1 MSLFF
6 LDQKNP
12 IAQVDCLSINTG
24 QSNLLVPMPA
34 IAEIIL
40 NQELI
45 ADEEKPQW
53 MCGWIKWRNLTIPLI
68 DFAALQQNKPCVDFG
83 SSTRIVV
90 LNSLVEGHEHR
101 YYAIICKGFPHTIR
115 VEEDSAL
122 SAQDEV
128 EIATCI
134 SLSFDLDGQHLDL
147 PDFGEIEA
155 HLRTIPQ
162 NP

>member
-68 DFAALQQNKPCVDFG
+68 DFAALQQTKPCVRFRQQYPDCG
-83 SSTRIVV
+83 AEQSGRRARA
-90 LNSLVEGHEHR
+90 SLLRDYLQGLPT
-101 YYAIICKGFPHTIR
+101 YY
-115 VEEDSAL
+115 
-122 SAQDEV
+122 
-128 EIATCI
+128 
-134 SLSFDLDGQHLDL
+134 
-147 PDFGEIEA
+147 
-155 HLRTIPQ
+155 
-162 NP
+162 